1 MRHLVIAALIASPL
15 LTAGCNNNSNADNAS
30 ANVAGAQPAADLYVI
45 DAGTITGNR
54 VPGINSWFKIRNS
67 QSGIES
73 DRYGGACIIFRAS
86 DLGYDVKKED
96 CSTDDDCGSSGVG
109 GYCHTESRQC
119 WARPAVAAGSKD
131 PYCKRSIDS
140 ATPTNQDG
148 QQWNEGELNWIS
160 AQAIPVPQGLKPNAQ
175 ARTLALLKT
184 KSGMMPP
191 LVRKWGDPKPI
202 P

>member
-15 LTAGCNNNSNADNAS
+15 LTVSCDNNSNADNAS
-30 ANVAGAQPAADLYVI
+30 ANVTGAKSAGELYIIEAGA
-45 DAGTITGNR
+45 ITGNR
-54 VPGINSWFKIRNS
+54 VPGINSSFKIRS
-67 QSGIES
+67 SKSGIES

-86 DLGYDVKKED
+86 DLGYDVEKETCSSDVD
-96 CSTDDDCGSSGVG
+96 CKSSGAG
-109 GYCHTESRQC
+109 GYCHTETRQC
-119 WARPAVAAGSKD
+119 WARPAVATGVKD

-140 ATPTNQDG
+140 VTPANPNG

-184 KSGMMPP
+184 KPGMMPP
-191 LVRKWGDPKPI
+191 LVYKWGDPKPI